1 MPHSVRLGL
10 LAAGWLMIGLPVLAQ
25 PPFDDTAAPL
35 AASRSARRRDQA
47 HQEALHFYARGVID
61 EQGNHIPE
69 AIRAFEKAAELEPG
83 IAVTQR
89 ALVELY
95 LATQQTEKA
104 LTACQKAL
112 EIDPGDGP
120 TWYVYAGQLKDRG
133 RLKEAA
139 GALEK
144 GLACPSLKHRRD
156 LRAEMFYELACLY
169 DEAQDAARAE
179 PAYREVIESLKHAVE
194 RIPPGTEPERREA
207 LEGKLVDT
215 YDRIIRVC
223 AQAHK
228 DDRAIAAFEE
238 AKAAGLVRSGR
249 LSYQVAQ
256 VYLARGDAAKAL
268 DLVCEY
274 LQTQPSGTEGYE
286 LRSSALKKLDRQ
298 SEILTGLEEYA
309 RRDAHNVALHLLLAK
324 QYELAGKLPQAE
336 ELYRRIA
343 DDSPAPDVYRA
354 WFALYRNGRAA
365 EVLELLE
372 SAMSKAS
379 GTHADPG
386 AALKARAILIAIRDD
401 AELAK
406 ALARAGLQC
415 PDPLSEETLRFLAA
429 LAAHCHQLDAADQFY
444 RGCLDH
450 RLSRDNER
458 IVYGGLLEVLWE
470 ARRFAEL
477 VEICRKALEEMQ
489 DPSSLPLHRSLAVA
503 LSHLGRV
510 DEALAEADEAAR
522 AAGPEDRLISR
533 LTRVEVLR
541 RAGRYAEAASSC
553 ETLLKDA
560 QRPKEV
566 RDVHL
571 TLSNIYSAAHESA
584 KAERELRLVLK
595 VDPDDATANNDLGYL
610 LADDGR
616 DLLDAEA
623 MIRKAIAVHQ
633 ESQKRSQLAGDDPI
647 QENAAFLDSLGWVL
661 FRRGQA
667 DAARV
672 ELEKA
677 VKLPDAASDPV
688 VWDHLAE
695 VLAKLGRVSEAQR
708 AWEKAISLYD
718 RDGSQKPDDQYRR
731 IKEKLRRLRTAN
743 H

>member
-1 MPHSVRLGL
+1 L
-10 LAAGWLMIGLPVLAQ
+10 LAAGWFFVGLPALAQ
-25 PPFDDTAAPL
+25 PPFEDTATPL
-35 AASRSARRRDQA
+35 PANRSATWRGRA
-47 HQEALHFYARGVID
+47 HQEALRFYARGLID
-61 EQGNHIPE
+61 ELGNHIPE

-83 IAVTQR
+83 MAVTQR
-89 ALVELY
+89 ALAEIY

-112 EIDPGDGP
+112 EIDPGDGA
-120 TWYVYAGQLKDRG
+120 TWYVYAGELKDRG

-139 GALEK
+139 EALEK
-144 GLACPSLKHRRD
+144 GLACPSLKRRRD
-156 LRAEMFYELACLY
+156 LRAEMYYELACLY

-179 PAYREVIESLKHAVE
+179 PAYREVIKTLKRVVDG
-194 RIPPGTEPERREA
+194 IPPGTERERREA

-223 AQAHK
+223 AQAHR

-256 VYLARGDAAKAL
+256 VYLAKGDAAKAL
-268 DLVCEY
+268 ELVCEY
-274 LQTQPSGTEGYE
+274 LRTQPAGTEGYE
-286 LRSSALKKLDRQ
+286 LRSAALTKLNRQ
-298 SEILTGLEEYA
+298 NEILLGLEEYA
-309 RRDAHNVALHLLLAK
+309 RRDAHNVALHLLLAS
-324 QYELAGKLPQAE
+324 QYELAGKRPQAE
-336 ELYRRIA
+336 DLYRHIA

-354 WFALYRNGRAA
+354 WFVLYRHGRAA
-365 EVLELLE
+365 EVLKLLE

-379 GTHADPG
+379 GAHADPG
-386 AALKARAILIAIRDD
+386 AALKARAMLIAIRDD

-406 ALARAGLQC
+406 ALVPAGLQC
-415 PDPLSEETLRFLAA
+415 PEPLCEETLRFLAA
-429 LAAHCHQLDAADQFY
+429 LAARCHQLDAADQFY

-450 RLSRDNER
+450 RLSRDNEG

-470 ARRFAEL
+470 ARRFAEI
-477 VEICRKALEEMQ
+477 VEICRKALDEMQ

-510 DEALAEADEAAR
+510 DEALAEADEAAK

-541 RAGRYAEAASSC
+541 RAGRYAEAASFC

-560 QRPKEV
+560 SRPKEA
-566 RDVHL
+566 RDVHV
-571 TLSNIYSAAHESA
+571 TLSNIYSAAHQSA
-584 KAERELRLVLK
+584 KAERELREVLK
-595 VDPDDATANNDLGYL
+595 LDPDDATANNDLGYL
-610 LADDGR
+610 LADEGR
-616 DLLDAEA
+616 DLAEAEA
-623 MIRKAIAVHQ
+623 MIRKAIALDQ
-633 ESQKRSQLAGDDPI
+633 ESQKRSLPPSGETI

-661 FRRGQA
+661 FRRGRN
-667 DAARV
+667 DAART
-672 ELEKA
+672 ELETA
-677 VKLPDAASDPV
+677 VKLPDAAGDPV

-695 VLAKLGRVSEAQR
+695 VLAKLGRTQEAQR

-718 RDGSQKPDDQYRR
+718 KDGSQKPDDQYRR
-731 IKEKLRRLRTAN
+731 IQEKLRRLRAAN